1 MKKRKKTNTGNKRRQ
16 KVGGQARLPAEK
28 SMRRE
33 GADRQSRMQEANPDE
48 QASLHPTAGPKQG
61 RDESERKKQKQW
73 ERKQAELEA
82 RWSAAQSRQKEEDTA
97 RKRRMRTA
105 SRIAGTVLAV
115 ILCALAWY
123 FAEDHIRIDIPAGPP
138 AAAADFLLPAD
149 LIHG

>member
-28 SMRRE
+28 RMRGE
-33 GADRQSRMQEANPDE
+33 GADRQSRMQEAKPGE
-48 QASLHPTAGPKQG
+48 QASLHPTAGRKQG
-61 RDESERKKQKQW
+61 RDESERKQKQW

-82 RWSAAQSRQKEEDTA
+82 RWSAAQFRQKEEDTA

-105 SRIAGTVLAV
+105 SCIAGTVLAV
-115 ILCALAWY
+115 LLCALAWY
-123 FAEDHIRIDIPAGPP
+123 FAEDHIRIDIPAEPP
-138 AAAADFLLPAD
+138 AAAADFPLPAD